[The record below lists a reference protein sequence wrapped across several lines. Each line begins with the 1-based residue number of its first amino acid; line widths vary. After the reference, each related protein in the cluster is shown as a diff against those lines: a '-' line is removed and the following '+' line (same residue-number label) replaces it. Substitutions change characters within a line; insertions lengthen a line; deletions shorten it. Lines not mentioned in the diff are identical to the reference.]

1 MKNSNDKIELETIKL
16 ERVPIESNH
25 KEKNKNLCQIIA
37 IIFFM
42 LVIFFFSYI
51 FYFLYTIPEI

>member
-25 KEKNKNLCQIIA
+25 KEKNQNLCQIITK
-37 IIFFM
+37 IIFM
-42 LVIFFFSYI
+42 LNICFFSYI
-51 FYFLYTIPEI
+51 FYFL